1 MIVHDC
7 KQGSPEWNRLRLGIP
22 TASEFECLVTPTGK
36 ISKQRTAYLCKKL
49 AGRFGYEVDNI
60 STAGLTWGHEME
72 PHAATAYEIINKV
85 ETHIVGFVTTD
96 DGRVG
101 ASPDRLV
108 GDEGLLQ
115 IKCPYT
121 PYTHLEYL
129 VSPKHQALVQEHY
142 PQVQGEMLVTG
153 RRWCDLVSF
162 HPGLP
167 TVTVRVEWDEMYQ
180 RTLDQALSMFCADLD
195 RAEQEIREQPGFVE
209 AA

>member
-1 MIVHDC
+1 MKIYEC
-7 KQGSPEWNRLRLGIP
+7 KQGSPEWNMLRRGIP
-22 TASEFECLVTPTGK
+22 TASEFEKIVTPQGKLSKSRTG
-36 ISKQRTAYLCKKL
+36 YMCKKL
-49 AGRFGYEVDNI
+49 AERLGYEIDSV

-72 PHAATAYEIINKV
+72 PTAADTYALIHDV
-85 ETHIVGFVTTD
+85 EVRIVGFCTTD
-96 DGRVG
+96 DGRIG

-108 GDEGLLQ
+108 GDDGLLQ

-121 PYTHLEYL
+121 PYTHLEFL
-129 VSPKHQALVQEHY
+129 VSPKHQALIDAHY

-167 TVTVRVEWDEMYQ
+167 TITVRVERNEAYQ
-180 RTLDQALSMFCADLD
+180 RELDQALQLFCADLD
-195 RAEQEIREQPGFVE
+195 RVEQEIRQAPGFAE

>member
-1 MIVHDC
+1 MIIHEC
-7 KQGSPEWNRLRLGIP
+7 KQGSPEWNRLRRGIP
-22 TASEFECLVTPTGK
+22 TASEFECLVTPKGQ
-36 ISKQRTAYLCKKL
+36 ISKQRSGYLYRKL
-49 AGRFGYEVDNI
+49 AERLGYEIDSVT
-60 STAGLTWGHEME
+60 TAGLTWGHEME
-72 PHAATAYEIINKV
+72 PTAANTYAEIHGV
-85 ETHIVGFVTTD
+85 DLRVVGFVTTD
-96 DGRVG
+96 DGEVG

-108 GDEGLLQ
+108 GEDGLLQ

-121 PYTHLEYL
+121 PYTHLDYL
-129 VSPKHQALVQEHY
+129 FSPKHWSFVQEHY

-180 RTLDQALSMFCADLD
+180 RTLDQALRMFCADLD
-195 RAEQEIREQPGFVE
+195 RVEREIREQPGFVE